1 MSAAQ
6 PATGPT
12 LPRLQGAELARVL
25 LSPHSVAVVGASDDA
40 GKTSGRP
47 LKFLR
52 QAGFAARV
60 YPVNPRRAQVQG
72 ETAWPDLA
80 SLPEVPEH
88 VFVIT
93 PTETV
98 LDTVRECARLG
109 VRLVTVLASGFSEA
123 GAEGLA
129 REQALRDITR
139 ESGMRLI
146 GPSSLGVVNPR
157 ACMPLTANAA
167 FAEPDMP
174 VGKVMVVSHSGS
186 MIGALV
192 SRGRAR
198 GVGFA
203 SLVSVGNEADLS
215 VGEICAA
222 TLDDPQ
228 IEGYVLFL
236 ESLHHGQ
243 SLRAFALAAAERG
256 KPVVVYKLGR
266 SSVAADMVQSHTG
279 ALAGEDDIADAFFK
293 DSGMARVGIL
303 ESLLEAQALAV
314 RWPLLGTGQ
323 PLRRVGVVTT
333 TGGGAAM
340 LVDQLGIRGVVVE
353 AASAETLQ
361 RLQALGVSVN
371 PGRVLDLTLA
381 GTRYEV
387 MKAALDVMLSA
398 PEFDAVVA
406 VVGSSARFQ
415 PQLAVQPII
424 DSATHTKPLAAM
436 IVPDA
441 PQAIAQL
448 TAAQVPCFRTPECCA
463 DVIAAL
469 VSRRAPSVRA
479 ALAARDLSALGE
491 PPRGEANAH
500 AEAFAPVTWSER
512 QSHAWLA
519 QLGLTSAAAVVVSA
533 EGPVP
538 LPLPFAYPVVVK
550 ACSAQLAHKSEL
562 GGVVLGV
569 ADAQALRLA
578 MEQVKT
584 NVARHAPL
592 PADFELLVQPMVK
605 GLAEVLLGFK
615 RDADA
620 GAIVMLAVGGIWAE
634 VVRERSIRLAPV
646 DEAQAQEMIAE
657 LRALSPL
664 QGLRGQAP
672 GDLAALALAIS
683 RFSLAAVLALGDGVI
698 EAEVNPLMVLPEGQG
713 VCAVDALVLARA
725 APEHG

>member
-1 MSAAQ
+1 
-6 PATGPT
+6 
-12 LPRLQGAELARVL
+12 LARVL
-25 LSPHSVAVVGASDDA
+25 LSPTSVAVVGASDDA
-40 GKTSGRP
+40 SKTSGRP

-52 QAGFAARV
+52 QAGFVGRI

-93 PTETV
+93 PTDTV
-98 LDTVRECARLG
+98 IDTVRECARLG

-129 REQALRDITR
+129 REQALRDICR
-139 ESGMRLI
+139 ESGIRLI

-157 ACMPLTANAA
+157 ARMPLTANAA

-174 VGKVMVVSHSGS
+174 VGEVMVVSHSGS

-203 SLVSVGNEADLS
+203 SLVSVGNEVDLS
-215 VGEICAA
+215 VGEIAAA

-228 IEGYVLFL
+228 IKGYVLFL

-243 SLRAFALAAAERG
+243 VLRAFALAAAERG

-279 ALAGEDDIADAFFK
+279 ALAGEDDIADAYFK
-293 DSGMARVGIL
+293 DSGMTRVGIL

-314 RWPLLGTGQ
+314 RWPLLNAVQ
-323 PLRRVGVVTT
+323 PLRSVGVVTT

-353 AASAETLQ
+353 AASADTLQ
-361 RLQALGVSVN
+361 RLHALGVAVN

-387 MKAALDVMLSA
+387 MKAALDVMLTA

-424 DSATHTKPLAAM
+424 DSAAHSKPLAAM

-469 VSRRAPSVRA
+469 VSRRAPAVRA
-479 ALAARDLSALGE
+479 ALAARGPTAPTGTLRQTHV
-491 PPRGEANAH
+491 PVPRPL
-500 AEAFAPVTWSER
+500 FTWSER

-519 QLGLTSAAAVVVSA
+519 ALGVPSAASVAVSA
-533 EGPVP
+533 DGPVP
-538 LPLPFAYPVVVK
+538 LPLPFAYPVAVK
-550 ACSAQLAHKSEL
+550 ACSAQLAHKSEH

-569 ADAQALRLA
+569 ADAQGLRLA

-584 NVARHAPL
+584 NVARHAQL
-592 PADFELLVQPMVK
+592 PADFEILVQPMVK

-620 GAIVMLAVGGIWAE
+620 GAIVMLAAGGIWAE

-646 DEAQAQEMIAE
+646 DEAQALEMIAE

-664 QGLRGQAP
+664 QGLRGQAV
-672 GDLAALALAIS
+672 GDLAALAQAIG
-683 RFSLAAVLALGDGVI
+683 RFSQAAVLAVGDGVI
-698 EAEVNPLMVLPEGQG
+698 EAEVNPLMVLPLGQG
-713 VCAVDALVLARA
+713 VCAADALVIADRL
-725 APEHG
+725 PEHG

>member
-1 MSAAQ
+1 MSAAH
-6 PATGPT
+6 PATAQT
-12 LPRLQGAELARVL
+12 LPRVQGAELARVL
-25 LSPHSVAVVGASDDA
+25 LSPNSVAVVGASDDA

-98 LDTVRECARLG
+98 LETVRECARLG
-109 VRLVTVLASGFSEA
+109 VRLVTVLASGFSES
-123 GAEGLA
+123 GPEGLA

-243 SLRAFALAAAERG
+243 ALRAFALAAAERG

-424 DSATHTKPLAAM
+424 DSAAHTKPLAAM

-479 ALAARDLSALGE
+479 ALAARASAAVGE
-491 PPRGEANAH
+491 PPRAQINANPSV
-500 AEAFAPVTWSER
+500 PVTWSER

-519 QLGLTSAAAVVVSA
+519 QLGLTSATAVVVSA
-533 EGPVP
+533 DGPVP

-550 ACSAQLAHKSEL
+550 ACSAQLAHKSDL

-569 ADAQALRLA
+569 ADAQALRVA

-592 PADFELLVQPMVK
+592 PVDFELLVQPMVT
-605 GLAEVLLGFK
+605 GMAEVLLGFK

-646 DEAQAQEMIAE
+646 DEAQAMEMIAE

-672 GDLAALALAIS
+672 GDLAALAQAIS
-683 RFSLAAVLALGDGVI
+683 RFSQAAVLAVGDGVI
-698 EAEVNPLMVLPEGQG
+698 EAEVNPLMVLPQGQG

>member
-1 MSAAQ
+1 LDAA
-6 PATGPT
+6 
-12 LPRLQGAELARVL
+12 L
-25 LSPHSVAVVGASDDA
+25 
-40 GKTSGRP
+40 
-47 LKFLR
+47 
-52 QAGFAARV
+52 
-60 YPVNPRRAQVQG
+60 
-72 ETAWPDLA
+72 
-80 SLPEVPEH
+80 
-88 VFVIT
+88 
-93 PTETV
+93 
-98 LDTVRECARLG
+98 
-109 VRLVTVLASGFSEA
+109 
-123 GAEGLA
+123 
-129 REQALRDITR
+129 
-139 ESGMRLI
+139 
-146 GPSSLGVVNPR
+146 
-157 ACMPLTANAA
+157 
-167 FAEPDMP
+167 
-174 VGKVMVVSHSGS
+174 
-186 MIGALV
+186 
-192 SRGRAR
+192 
-198 GVGFA
+198 
-203 SLVSVGNEADLS
+203 
-215 VGEICAA
+215 
-222 TLDDPQ
+222 
-228 IEGYVLFL
+228 
-236 ESLHHGQ
+236 
-243 SLRAFALAAAERG
+243 
-256 KPVVVYKLGR
+256 
-266 SSVAADMVQSHTG
+266 
-279 ALAGEDDIADAFFK
+279 
-293 DSGMARVGIL
+293 
-303 ESLLEAQALAV
+303 
-314 RWPLLGTGQ
+314 
-323 PLRRVGVVTT
+323 PLRRIGVVTT

-353 AASAETLQ
+353 AASADTLQ
-361 RLQALGVSVN
+361 RLHALGVAVN

-387 MKAALDVMLSA
+387 MKAALDVMLTA

-424 DSATHTKPLAAM
+424 DSAAHTKPLAAM

-479 ALAARDLSALGE
+479 ALAARALSPLVQPAST
-491 PPRGEANAH
+491 EANAH
-500 AEAFAPVTWSER
+500 ANASAPVTWSER

-519 QLGLTSAAAVVVSA
+519 QLGVTSATAVVVSA
-533 EGPVP
+533 DGPVS

-584 NVARHAPL
+584 HVARHAPL
-592 PADFELLVQPMVK
+592 PVDFEILVQPMVN

-615 RDADA
+615 RDPDA
-620 GAIVMLAVGGIWAE
+620 GSIVMLAVGGIWAE

-646 DEAQAQEMIAE
+646 DEVQAQEMIAE

-664 QGLRGQAP
+664 QGLRGQAR
-672 GDLAALALAIS
+672 GDLAALAQAIS
-683 RFSLAAVLALGDGVI
+683 RFSQAAVLAVGEGVI

>member
-1 MSAAQ
+1 MSAAPSAAG
-6 PATGPT
+6 PAQ
-12 LPRLQGAELARVL
+12 PRLQGAELARVL

-40 GKTSGRP
+40 SKTSGRP
-47 LKFLR
+47 LMFLR
-52 QAGFAARV
+52 QAGFAGRI

-93 PTETV
+93 PTDTV
-98 LDTVRECARLG
+98 IDTVRECARLG

-129 REQALRDITR
+129 REQALRDISR
-139 ESGMRLI
+139 ESGIRLI

-157 ACMPLTANAA
+157 ARMPLTANAA

-174 VGKVMVVSHSGS
+174 VGEVMVVSHSGS

-203 SLVSVGNEADLS
+203 SLVSVGNEVDLS

-228 IEGYVLFL
+228 IKGYVLFL

-243 SLRAFALAAAERG
+243 ALRAFALAAAERG

-279 ALAGEDDIADAFFK
+279 ALAGEDDIADAYFK

-314 RWPLLGTGQ
+314 RWPLLNAVQ

-361 RLQALGVSVN
+361 RLNALGVSVN

-387 MKAALDVMLSA
+387 MKAALDVMLAA

-469 VSRRAPSVRA
+469 VSRRAHPVQA
-479 ALAARDLSALGE
+479 ALAARASAAVGE
-491 PPRGEANAH
+491 PPSAQTNANPS
-500 AEAFAPVTWSER
+500 APVTWSER

-519 QLGLTSAAAVVVSA
+519 QLGLTSATAVVVSA
-533 EGPVP
+533 DGPVP

-592 PADFELLVQPMVK
+592 PADFELLVQPMVT

-620 GAIVMLAVGGIWAE
+620 GAIVMLAVGGMWAE

-646 DEAQAQEMIAE
+646 DETQAMEMIAE

-672 GDLAALALAIS
+672 GDLAALAQAIS
-683 RFSLAAVLALGDGVI
+683 RFSQAAVLAVGDGVI
-698 EAEVNPLMVLPEGQG
+698 EAEVNPLMVLPQGQG